1 MNRHFAGRNIALAA
15 AVLFATGAAR
25 LAAADDLP
33 KAETILDKF
42 IDATGGKAA
51 YQKIH
56 NEMTTGAMT
65 IAANGISGTLTVYHA
80 EPDKSYTE
88 INIEGVGKLMEGTDG
103 KVAWSLSAIQGPHVK
118 EGEEKADAL
127 RTGRFNGELN
137 WRDLYKQVQ
146 TAGTESVDGKDCY
159 KVVLTPKEGNPLTH
173 YYDKQSSLLVK
184 STQTAKTAM
193 GEFPV
198 EQTLGEYRKEGEIL
212 LPHKVMQKAAGQEIA
227 ITIDTVKYNVDIP
240 KDRFDVP
247 DEIKALLNK
256 K

>member
-118 EGEEKADAL
+118 EG
-127 RTGRFNGELN
+127 
-137 WRDLYKQVQ
+137 
-146 TAGTESVDGKDCY
+146 SVTKKIWLISFSTRARRGWHGSFCCS
-159 KVVLTPKEGNPLTH
+159 LISAPA
-173 YYDKQSSLLVK
+173 SS
-184 STQTAKTAM
+184 
-193 GEFPV
+193 
-198 EQTLGEYRKEGEIL
+198 
-212 LPHKVMQKAAGQEIA
+212 
-227 ITIDTVKYNVDIP
+227 
-240 KDRFDVP
+240 
-247 DEIKALLNK
+247 
-256 K
+256 